1 MRGNAVMM
9 GLNVYF
15 MERVARV
22 EYGAESSVNDGV
34 VFLSI
39 AA

>member
-1 MRGNAVMM
+1 MRGKAVMM
-9 GLNVYF
+9 GLTVYF
-15 MERVARV
+15 MDRVARV